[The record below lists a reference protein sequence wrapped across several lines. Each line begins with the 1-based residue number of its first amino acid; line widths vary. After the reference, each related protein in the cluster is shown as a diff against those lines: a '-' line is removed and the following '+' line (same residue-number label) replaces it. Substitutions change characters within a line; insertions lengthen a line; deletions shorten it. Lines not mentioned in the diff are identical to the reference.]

1 MKNDF
6 YRFQIKD
13 MKDKRGMGMGS
24 KSDKR
29 GEGLGDINVI
39 LGHSLTKHQAAKS
52 QKFLQETQTGGDDD
66 DDFEDIDLEQLADE
80 DYLAKRKA

>member
-24 KSDKR
+24 KSDRR

-39 LGHSLTKHQAAKS
+39 LKHTVTKHQAVKS
-52 QKFLQETQTGGDDD
+52 QKFMEENQAGGNDD